1 MNRHKL
7 LILNIAI
14 VFSLM
19 GAFIG
24 GIWGLFIGGGLV
36 YFEIISSPYW
46 VAYGF
51 AILGFL
57 SVFTKTFTNK

>member
-1 MNRHKL
+1 
-7 LILNIAI
+7 
-14 VFSLM
+14 M

-57 SVFTKTFTNK
+57 SVFTKTFTSNEQ